1 MMNNSTSKIA
11 AVSLTLSIIQWVIF
25 FVIVMYLFLS
35 LQSIATSGD
44 DDHFLTWLWEV
55 GVSGVFELVCSLI
68 FGGIAAKKTKKTWTM
83 SAVSLV
89 TGGIT
94 FIALVIAIITMAHE
108 KDLFIA
114 LAVIGI
120 IACSA
125 VAVAAITGLN
135 LAGAYIMMFIDPSIQ
150 TKAHVRQSNMNN
162 MNNIGNQNQGN
173 RFGENL

>member
-1 MMNNSTSKIA
+1 
-11 AVSLTLSIIQWVIF
+11 
-25 FVIVMYLFLS
+25 
-35 LQSIATSGD
+35 
-44 DDHFLTWLWEV
+44 
-55 GVSGVFELVCSLI
+55 
-68 FGGIAAKKTKKTWTM
+68 M

-94 FIALVIAIITMAHE
+94 FIALVTTMLTMAHE

-114 LAVIGI
+114 FAVIGI

-125 VAVAAITGLN
+125 VAVVVITGLN

-150 TKAHVRQSNMNN
+150 TKAHVRQNNMNN
-162 MNNIGNQNQGN
+162 MNNIRNQNQGN